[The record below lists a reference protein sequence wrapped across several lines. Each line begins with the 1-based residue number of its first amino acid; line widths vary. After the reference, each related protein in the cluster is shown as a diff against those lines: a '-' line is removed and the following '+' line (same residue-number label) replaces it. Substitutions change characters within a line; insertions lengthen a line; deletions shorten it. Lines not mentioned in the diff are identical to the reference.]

1 MSPLVMKLTARGTK
15 VQEEEAE
22 AGAGGSAAPE
32 DLAGSGGDVVEA
44 ASTPEEGDVGE
55 DLEDSEEPRGQ
66 DLSEEGEDEETSRGA
81 EEVKAAL
88 NSNSKKR
95 TSLFHY
101 HQLASYFQHM
111 LL

>member
-1 MSPLVMKLTARGTK
+1 VMKLTARGTK

-22 AGAGGSAAPE
+22 VGAEVSAAPE
-32 DLAGSGGDVVEA
+32 DLVGSGGVVGEA

-55 DLEDSEEPRGQ
+55 DLEDSEEEPREG
-66 DLSEEGEDEETSRGA
+66 DLSEEEEDEATSREV

-88 NSNSKKR
+88 SSNIKNE

-101 HQLASYFQHM
+101 HQLASFFQHM